1 MAVITLLIVTGFLRY
16 SLYLNS
22 QQLSKEF
29 LTQNA
34 QEIYSI
40 DTLKLSS
47 RLNSFSRALNWV
59 CISGE
64 VNSVPFFHMQKGQ
77 CNSGVFQ
84 QKVIISV
91 PEANNIQ
98 ISLTLKLSKDLEV
111 LFIIFLLMQIALIL
125 SLVVAT
131 KKSEEDKRLHES
143 KLLQLSRKMFHD
155 IRSPLASLNTV
166 AESIKFNTNN
176 EEIIFKNSII
186 RINDIAN
193 SLLSETKKEII
204 QLPSYQPLATLIN
217 EIIIEKKNEY
227 KDRNVSLM
235 LNSTTDA
242 KAFFEPME
250 LKRIL
255 SNLINNSIEAADDKI
270 QIQINSYLNDH
281 KLTVDIIDNG
291 KGIPQK
297 ILSRLGKEEVSTKK
311 KGSGLGIKEASDS
324 LTEWGASLEILETS
338 SKGTTIRLNFETKVE
353 IKKYYLVDDDDLV
366 RMTWEM
372 KAKKNGISLK
382 TFATSEALMSEKENI
397 SKDSHIYIDS
407 ELGNI
412 KDEDV
417 ALELHNLGFQN
428 ISITSGHPP
437 EKFVKFDFLK
447 SVISKSAPF

>member
-143 KLLQLSRKMFHD
+143 KLLKLSRKMFHD

-324 LTEWGASLEILETS
+324 LTEWSASLEILETS
-338 SKGTTIRLNFETKVE
+338 SKGTTIRLNFEAKVE

-412 KDEDV
+412 KGEDV

-437 EKFVKFDFLK
+437 EKFAKFDFLK